1 MSFTQEPIP
10 EVLSKRTLEQYGGKA
25 PFRHREVIREWVE
38 NIFHDKGHQNLI
50 EFNTTVEHVEKKG
63 EEWVLTLRKILPGS
77 IKNYWWQEVFDAL
90 VVASGHYSL
99 PYIPNIPG
107 IVEYEAKFPGRI
119 RHSKHFRSTDDFKG
133 KVRFSCILLRG
144 LYPGRFR

>member
-38 NIFHDKGHQNLI
+38 NIFLDKGHQNLI